1 MMLALVQAAE
11 QSSAKRGGNV
21 VLFFVVV
28 LGLIVFALRRRRSAG
43 PPLPLPQ
50 ARLVLEEMEKD
61 GRRDPR
67 TEGHILSFM
76 SWCRTYAVLTA
87 ISFAAMV
94 LMSQKAPVNDEDPP
108 PDRGTLGLFLGVA
121 VLEAAG
127 LWAGGRSLAKGEDR
141 GRWISC
147 AALTVV
153 ALSGAT
159 AVTMRIVHWS
169 EDDVIDFNL
178 LLHGT
183 VTVYALAGATFLL
196 LPRSARLCTPEY
208 RAAVEPVETPRTRS
222 ALQLAR
228 MKSVFSWIPLIVV
241 AASFALHLYH
251 KKSGSV
257 GP

>member
-1 MMLALVQAAE
+1 MLALVQAAE
-11 QSSAKRGGNV
+11 QTSGKRSGGV

-28 LGLIVFALRRRRSAG
+28 LGLMVPALRRRRSAG

-50 ARLVLEEMEKD
+50 ARLALEEMEND

-76 SWCRTYAVLTA
+76 SWCRTYAVLTVISCVA
-87 ISFAAMV
+87 IGFAS
-94 LMSQKAPVNDEDPP
+94 LKAPENDEDSP

-147 AALTVV
+147 AALTAV
-153 ALSGAT
+153 ALSGAA
-159 AVTMRIVHWS
+159 AVTMRILHWS
-169 EDDVIDFNL
+169 EDDVFDFNL

-183 VTVYALAGATFLL
+183 LTVYALAGATFLL

-208 RAAVEPVETPRTRS
+208 RAAVEPVEAPGIRS
-222 ALQLAR
+222 ALQQAR
-228 MKSVFSWIPLIVV
+228 MKSVFSWIPLIVM
-241 AASFALHLYH
+241 AAALALYLYH
-251 KKSGSV
+251 KKSGGG